1 VAFLRLREVSVDF
14 PIYQGGSR
22 SLKKALI
29 ATSTRGNLAREGL
42 DRITVR
48 ALSEI
53 SFDLANGDRLGLIGA
68 NGAGKTTL
76 LKVLAGIFEPTR
88 GSFSASGRISSMLDF
103 GVGLEID
110 STGYENIILRGM
122 YMGIRPRRMRAIAD
136 EIAAFTELG
145 HYLEMPVRTYSS
157 GMMIRLSFAI
167 ATCIPPEIL
176 LMDEWLSA
184 GDARFLEKAQ
194 RRIERFVR
202 DSSILVLASHSMPL
216 LKEWCNR
223 GLLLDQGRI
232 VALGPIDDV
241 VARYSEHIE
250 RAAAA

>member
-1 VAFLRLREVSVDF
+1 
-14 PIYQGGSR
+14 
-22 SLKKALI
+22 
-29 ATSTRGNLAREGL
+29 
-42 DRITVR
+42 
-48 ALSEI
+48 
-53 SFDLANGDRLGLIGA
+53 
-68 NGAGKTTL
+68 
-76 LKVLAGIFEPTR
+76 VLAGIFEPTR